1 MTNRCLTVYSILV
14 VLVKMFLGEGEWIA
28 QIVVALANNANTY
41 CHSRARHAEEQAKYQ
56 TVNLIELWI
65 GQVDVNPRVAHAPV
79 GAPLADA
86 IAARRDLV
94 DGLGERA
101 EPVDAAAEHL
111 DLDMARARAAD
122 LAPQFF
128 AEVDA
133 VVIVAAHHHPSLII

>member
-1 MTNRCLTVYSILV
+1 MESVIAKRLFDNSIGRCGMGQSV
-14 VLVKMFLGEGEWIA
+14 
-28 QIVVALANNANTY
+28 
-41 CHSRARHAEEQAKYQ
+41 
-56 TVNLIELWI
+56 ELRI
-65 GQVDVNPRVAHAPV
+65 RNVDVNPWVAHAAV

-86 IAARRDLV
+86 IPARRDLV

-111 DLDMARARAAD
+111 DLDMARATAAD

-133 VVIVAAHHHPSLII
+133 VVIVAAHHPSLII